1 MDLHLRRQ
9 SEAQV
14 LRVLQGEGQDDEAG
28 EQRLLRP
35 ESSLQS
41 EQPHQDDQR
50 QTVPHQGHRTAI
62 MHPVQLQGRA
72 AEPRRQEVAL
82 PVFASFVH
90 LAA

>member
-1 MDLHLRRQ
+1 MRQ
-9 SEAQV
+9 VSRDYCVQEAV
-14 LRVLQGEGQDDEAG
+14 YNHAE
-28 EQRLLRP
+28 P
-35 ESSLQS
+35 
-41 EQPHQDDQR
+41 PHQDDQR

-90 LAA
+90 LAAWKVGRNQL